1 MQKLHSLIL
10 ENHIKLAYSKQA
22 EYSIDMNLSAL
33 KSPQYRLY
41 MIGNVFGMNANWIMR
56 LVIGWLAWDLTK
68 SASFVGFASFLAY
81 APVLLGGPFFGVIA
95 DRVELRTA
103 MLAVQF
109 TIAGLALIMLTLVA
123 FDAMTP
129 ALLAIYALTIGT
141 AFSAYQPI
149 RLTLGPR
156 LVRADRVSS
165 VVSIGALNFNISRLT
180 GPAIAGALIAGFG
193 VTVTM
198 VTVCVLYIPFLLI
211 LSRLKPRD
219 RNGQTETL
227 PFWQSMRQG
236 FAFIATDRLILIA
249 MITTGLFSLVIR
261 ASLEV
266 LPIIAD
272 GVFARGA
279 AGLGII
285 TASAGVGAI
294 AASVIQVTASPPV
307 KGHLPKRALFAT
319 LFGSAMTLVLG
330 VNENWFVAVAL
341 IGAIGFASTLVGI
354 NFQAAVQM
362 QLDDQIRGRVM
373 SLWMTVAVGGTAL
386 GALAVGVLIEYVG
399 FTAALSGIGIG
410 SIIVFT
416 ALLSQIWR

>member
-1 MQKLHSLIL
+1 
-10 ENHIKLAYSKQA
+10 
-22 EYSIDMNLSAL
+22 MNLSAL
-33 KSPQYRLY
+33 QSPHYRLY
-41 MIGNVFGMNANWIMR
+41 LIGNVFGMNANWIMR

-81 APVLLGGPFFGVIA
+81 APVLLGGPFFGVIT

-103 MLAVQF
+103 MLTVQF
-109 TIAGLALIMLTLVA
+109 TIAGLAILMLSVVA
-123 FDAMTP
+123 MDAMTP
-129 ALLAIYALTIGT
+129 KFLAIYALTLGT

-156 LVRADRVSS
+156 LVRAERVSS
-165 VVSIGALNFNISRLT
+165 VVTLGALNFNISRLT
-180 GPAIAGALIAGFG
+180 GPAIAGTLIASFG
-193 VTVTM
+193 VTITLM
-198 VTVCVLYIPFLLI
+198 VVCILYVPFLII

-219 RNGQTETL
+219 RNVQAEHL

-236 FAFIATDRLILIA
+236 FAFIASDRLILIA

-279 AGLGII
+279 AGLGVI
-285 TASAGVGAI
+285 TAAAGVGAI
-294 AASVIQVTASPPV
+294 AASVIQVTAAPPV
-307 KGHLPKRALFAT
+307 KGHIPKRALFAT
-319 LFGSAMTLVLG
+319 LIGAAMTLALG
-330 VNENWFVAVAL
+330 LNDSWTVAVAL

-362 QLDDQIRGRVM
+362 QLDDDIRGRVM

-399 FTAALSGIGIG
+399 FTAALSGIGVG
-410 SIIVFT
+410 SIVVFAT
-416 ALLSQIWR
+416 LLSRFWR

>member
-1 MQKLHSLIL
+1 
-10 ENHIKLAYSKQA
+10 
-22 EYSIDMNLSAL
+22 MNLSAL
-33 KSPQYRLY
+33 QSPNYRLY
-41 MIGNVFGMNANWIMR
+41 LIGNVFGMNANWIMR

-68 SASFVGFASFLAY
+68 SASFVGFVSFLAY
-81 APVLLGGPFFGVIA
+81 APVLLGGPFFGVIT

-103 MLAVQF
+103 MLSVQL
-109 TIAGLALIMLTLVA
+109 TIAGVAKLMLGVVT

-129 ALLAIYALTIGT
+129 TFLAIYALTLGT

-165 VVSIGALNFNISRLT
+165 VVSLGALNFNISRLT
-180 GPAIAGALIAGFG
+180 GPAIAGMLIATFG
-193 VTVTM
+193 VTVTLI
-198 VTVCVLYIPFLLI
+198 VVCILYIPFLII

-219 RNGQTETL
+219 RNVQVEHL

-236 FAFIATDRLILIA
+236 FTFIAADRLIRIA

-272 GVFARGA
+272 GVFERGA
-279 AGLGII
+279 AGLGVI
-285 TASAGVGAI
+285 TAAAGVGAI
-294 AASVIQVTASPPV
+294 AASVIQVTAAPPV
-307 KGHLPKRALFAT
+307 KGHIPKRALFAT
-319 LFGSAMTLVLG
+319 LFGAALTLVLG
-330 VNENWFVAVAL
+330 LNESWVIAVVL

-362 QLDDQIRGRVM
+362 QLDDHIRGRVM

-399 FTAALSGIGIG
+399 FTVTLSGIGVG
-410 SIIVFT
+410 SLVIFA
-416 ALLSQIWR
+416 ALLSRIWR

>member
-1 MQKLHSLIL
+1 
-10 ENHIKLAYSKQA
+10 
-22 EYSIDMNLSAL
+22 MNLAAL

-41 MIGNVFGMNANWIMR
+41 LIGNVFGMNANWITR

-68 SASFVGFASFLAY
+68 SASFVGFVSFLAY
-81 APVLLGGPFFGVIA
+81 APVLLGGPLFGVIT

-103 MLAVQF
+103 MLTVQF
-109 TIAGLALIMLTLVA
+109 IIASLAVVMLGVVA

-129 ALLAIYALTIGT
+129 EFLAIYALTIGT

-165 VVSIGALNFNISRLT
+165 VVSLGALNFNISRLT
-180 GPAIAGALIAGFG
+180 GPAIAGALIANFG
-193 VTVTM
+193 VTVT
-198 VTVCVLYIPFLLI
+198 TLAVCILYIPFLII

-219 RNGQTETL
+219 RNVQSEAL
-227 PFWQSMRQG
+227 PFWQSLRQG
-236 FAFIATDRLILIA
+236 IVFVATNRLILIA

-272 GVFARGA
+272 GVFERGA

-285 TASAGVGAI
+285 TAAAGVGAI
-294 AASVIQVTASPPV
+294 VASIIQVSARPPV
-307 KGHLPKRALFAT
+307 KGHLPRRALVAT
-319 LFGSAMTLVLG
+319 LLGSIMTLALG
-330 VNENWFVAVAL
+330 RNADWTTAVIL
-341 IGAIGFASTLVGI
+341 IGGIGFTSTLVGV
-354 NFQAAVQM
+354 NFQSAVQM
-362 QLDDQIRGRVM
+362 QLDDDIRGRVM

-386 GALAVGVLIEYVG
+386 GALAVGALIDYLG
-399 FTAALSGIGIG
+399 FTSALSGIGIG
-410 SIIVFT
+410 SIVVFT
-416 ALLSQIWR
+416 ALLFRFWR

>member
-1 MQKLHSLIL
+1 M
-10 ENHIKLAYSKQA
+10 
-22 EYSIDMNLSAL
+22 LS
-33 KSPQYRLY
+33 
-41 MIGNVFGMNANWIMR
+41 
-56 LVIGWLAWDLTK
+56 
-68 SASFVGFASFLAY
+68 
-81 APVLLGGPFFGVIA
+81 
-95 DRVELRTA
+95 
-103 MLAVQF
+103 VQL
-109 TIAGLALIMLTLVA
+109 TIAGLAILMLGVVT

-129 ALLAIYALTIGT
+129 TFLAIYALTLGT

-165 VVSIGALNFNISRLT
+165 VVSLGALNFNISRLT
-180 GPAIAGALIAGFG
+180 GPAIAGMLIATFG
-193 VTVTM
+193 VTVTLI
-198 VTVCVLYIPFLLI
+198 VVCILYIPFLII

-219 RNGQTETL
+219 RNVQVEHL

-236 FAFIATDRLILIA
+236 FTFIAADRLIRIA

-272 GVFARGA
+272 GVFERGA
-279 AGLGII
+279 AGLGVI
-285 TASAGVGAI
+285 TAAAGVGAI
-294 AASVIQVTASPPV
+294 AASVIQVTAAPPV
-307 KGHLPKRALFAT
+307 KGHIPKRALFAT
-319 LFGSAMTLVLG
+319 LFGAALTLVLG
-330 VNENWFVAVAL
+330 LNESWVIAVVL

-362 QLDDQIRGRVM
+362 QLDDHIRGRVM

-399 FTAALSGIGIG
+399 FTVTLSGIGVG
-410 SIIVFT
+410 SLVIFA
-416 ALLSQIWR
+416 ALLSRIWR

>member
-1 MQKLHSLIL
+1 
-10 ENHIKLAYSKQA
+10 
-22 EYSIDMNLSAL
+22 MNLAAL

-41 MIGNVFGMNANWIMR
+41 LIGNIFGMNANWILR

-68 SASFVGFASFLAY
+68 SASFVGLASFLAY
-81 APVLLGGPFFGVIA
+81 APVLLGGPFFGVIT
-95 DRVELRTA
+95 DRVEIKTA
-103 MLAVQF
+103 MLAVLI
-109 TIAGLALIMLTLVA
+109 TIAGLSALMLGVVA

-129 ALLAIYALTIGT
+129 EFLALYALTIGT

-180 GPAIAGALIAGFG
+180 GPAIAGALIANFG

-198 VTVCVLYIPFLLI
+198 VIVCLLYIPFLTI
-211 LSRLKPRD
+211 FSRLKPRD
-219 RNGQTETL
+219 RNVQSEHL
-227 PFWQSMRQG
+227 PFWQSMREG
-236 FAFIATDRLILIA
+236 FVFIATSRLILIA
-249 MITTGLFSLVIR
+249 MLTTGLFSLIIR

-272 GVFARGA
+272 GVFERGA

-285 TASAGVGAI
+285 TAAAGVGAI
-294 AASVIQVTASPPV
+294 AASVMQVSARPPV
-307 KGHLPKRALFAT
+307 RGHLPRRALVAT
-319 LFGSAMTLVLG
+319 LLGAIMTLGLG
-330 VNENWFVAVAL
+330 LNNDWVIAVIL
-341 IGAIGFASTLVGI
+341 IGGLGFTSTLVGV

-362 QLDDQIRGRVM
+362 QLDDDIRGRVM

-399 FTAALSGIGIG
+399 FTAALSGVGIG
-410 SIIVFT
+410 SIIGFT
-416 ALLSQIWR
+416 ALLVRFWR

>member
-1 MQKLHSLIL
+1 
-10 ENHIKLAYSKQA
+10 
-22 EYSIDMNLSAL
+22 MNLSAL
-33 KSPQYRLY
+33 QSPNYRLY
-41 MIGNVFGMNANWIMR
+41 LIDNVFGMNANWIMR

-68 SASFVGFASFLAY
+68 SASFVGFVSFLAY
-81 APVLLGGPFFGVIA
+81 APVLLGGPFFGVIT

-103 MLAVQF
+103 MLSVQL
-109 TIAGLALIMLTLVA
+109 TIAGVAKLMLGVVT

-129 ALLAIYALTIGT
+129 TFLAIYALTLGT

-165 VVSIGALNFNISRLT
+165 VVSLGALNFNISRLT
-180 GPAIAGALIAGFG
+180 GPAIAGMLIATFG
-193 VTVTM
+193 VTVTLI
-198 VTVCVLYIPFLLI
+198 VVCILYIPFLII

-219 RNGQTETL
+219 RNVQVEHL

-236 FAFIATDRLILIA
+236 FTFIAADRLIRIA

-272 GVFARGA
+272 GVFERGA
-279 AGLGII
+279 AGLGVI
-285 TASAGVGAI
+285 TAAAGVGAI
-294 AASVIQVTASPPV
+294 AASVIQVTAAPPV
-307 KGHLPKRALFAT
+307 KGHIPKRALFAT
-319 LFGSAMTLVLG
+319 LFGAALTLVLG
-330 VNENWFVAVAL
+330 LNESWVIAVVL

-362 QLDDQIRGRVM
+362 QLDDHIRGRVM

-399 FTAALSGIGIG
+399 FTVTLSGIGVG
-410 SIIVFT
+410 SLVIFA
-416 ALLSQIWR
+416 ALLSRIWR

>member
-1 MQKLHSLIL
+1 
-10 ENHIKLAYSKQA
+10 
-22 EYSIDMNLSAL
+22 MNLAAL

-41 MIGNVFGMNANWIMR
+41 LIGNIFGMNANWILR

-68 SASFVGFASFLAY
+68 SASFVGLASFLAY
-81 APVLLGGPFFGVIA
+81 APVLLGGPFFGVIT
-95 DRVELRTA
+95 DRVEIKTA
-103 MLAVQF
+103 MLAVLI
-109 TIAGLALIMLTLVA
+109 TIAGLSALMLGVVA

-129 ALLAIYALTIGT
+129 EFLALYALTIGT

-180 GPAIAGALIAGFG
+180 GPAIAGALIANFG

-198 VTVCVLYIPFLLI
+198 VIVCLLYIPFLTI
-211 LSRLKPRD
+211 FSRLKPRD
-219 RNGQTETL
+219 RNVQSEHL
-227 PFWQSMRQG
+227 PFWQSMREG
-236 FAFIATDRLILIA
+236 FVFIATSRLILIA
-249 MITTGLFSLVIR
+249 MLTTGLFSLIIR

-272 GVFARGA
+272 GVFERGA

-285 TASAGVGAI
+285 TAAAGVGAI
-294 AASVIQVTASPPV
+294 AASVMQVSARPPV
-307 KGHLPKRALFAT
+307 RGHLPRRALVAT
-319 LFGSAMTLVLG
+319 LLGAIMTLGLG
-330 VNENWFVAVAL
+330 LNNDWVIAVIL
-341 IGAIGFASTLVGI
+341 IGGLGFTSTLVGV

-362 QLDDQIRGRVM
+362 QLDDDIRGRVM

-410 SIIVFT
+410 SIVGFA
-416 ALLSQIWR
+416 ALLVRFWR

>member
-1 MQKLHSLIL
+1 
-10 ENHIKLAYSKQA
+10 
-22 EYSIDMNLSAL
+22 MNLSAL
-33 KSPQYRLY
+33 QSPHYRLY
-41 MIGNVFGMNANWIMR
+41 LIGNVFGMNANWITR

-68 SASFVGFASFLAY
+68 SASFVGFVSFLAY
-81 APVLLGGPFFGVIA
+81 APVLLGGPFFGVIT
-95 DRVELRTA
+95 DRVELKTA
-103 MLAVQF
+103 MLTVQV
-109 TIAGLALIMLTLVA
+109 TIVGLAVLMLSVVA
-123 FDAMTP
+123 MDAMTP
-129 ALLAIYALTIGT
+129 DFLAIYALTLGT

-156 LVRADRVSS
+156 LVRAERVSS
-165 VVSIGALNFNISRLT
+165 VVSLGALNFNISRLT

-198 VTVCVLYIPFLLI
+198 VVVCVLYIPFLII

-219 RNGQTETL
+219 RNVQVEHL

-236 FAFIATDRLILIA
+236 FAFIASDRLIRIA

-272 GVFARGA
+272 GVFERGA
-279 AGLGII
+279 AGLGVI
-285 TASAGVGAI
+285 TAAAGFGAI
-294 AASVIQVTASPPV
+294 TASVIQVTAQPPV
-307 KGHLPKRALFAT
+307 KGHIPKRALFAT
-319 LFGSAMTLVLG
+319 LIGAALTLALG
-330 VNENWFVAVAL
+330 LNANWTTAVVL
-341 IGAIGFASTLVGI
+341 IGGIGFASTLVGI

-362 QLDDQIRGRVM
+362 QLNDDIRGRVM

-399 FTAALSGIGIG
+399 FTMALSGIGVG
-410 SIIVFT
+410 SLVVFA
-416 ALLSQIWR
+416 ALLSRIWR